1 MWKPLSCPSPSHP
14 TPLPTYRFPAFLGN
28 GIRLS
33 VWSSYFAQIPRLFPR
48 LYSRFCYQSRK
59 QQQQQNY
66 TAAHGTLKVFYWHFR
81 TPAEAR
87 SFHALKMPQLLCPGS
102 LPRAPRV
109 HPAQEAAR
117 PRRGIQIGWGSG
129 ARSSCRFPGRAA
141 RGKGASCHL
150 QLRASVSLVGTEIT
164 PSPGRAGRGVGE
176 VGRESQ
182 ASRGRDSGFLP
193 NPATPGGHRGSL
205 GPLPSVC
212 GLMCTL
218 GGGPQ
223 EVAAP
228 ERRHRLLGGAVARSV
243 SFGWASRRARP
254 RATHPGH
261 PCCFAQAVGTKRPRP
276 PQAVAP
282 SPHPLSVPPPSLGR
296 SKQETHKI

>member
-1 MWKPLSCPSPSHP
+1 MPHPSSL
-14 TPLPTYRFPAFLGN
+14 PLPLLTILLLIEKNNNNKIILRPLELSKCFT
-28 GIRLS
+28 GI
-33 VWSSYFAQIPRLFPR
+33 
-48 LYSRFCYQSRK
+48 
-59 QQQQQNY
+59 
-66 TAAHGTLKVFYWHFR
+66 FR

-87 SFHALKMPQLLCPGS
+87 SFHALEMSHLLCPGS

-109 HPAQEAAR
+109 HPAQEATR

-129 ARSSCRFPGRAA
+129 AGSSCRFPGGAA
-141 RGKGASCHL
+141 PGKGASCCHL
-150 QLRASVSLVGTEIT
+150 QLCASVSLVGTEIT

-212 GLMCTL
+212 GLVCTL

-228 ERRHRLLGGAVARSV
+228 ERRHRLLGGADARSV
-243 SFGWASRRARP
+243 FSGWASRR
-254 RATHPGH
+254 
-261 PCCFAQAVGTKRPRP
+261 GTKRPGPAR
-276 PQAVAP
+276 AVAP

>member
-1 MWKPLSCPSPSHP
+1 M
-14 TPLPTYRFPAFLGN
+14 
-28 GIRLS
+28 
-33 VWSSYFAQIPRLFPR
+33 WSSYFAPSPVSSPASTHDFVINRE
-48 LYSRFCYQSRK
+48 K

-66 TAAHGTLKVFYWHFR
+66 TAAPGTLKVFYWHFPYPGGSTKFSCAR
-81 TPAEAR
+81 NVPFALPGVTPQGA
-87 SFHALKMPQLLCPGS
+87 PG
-102 LPRAPRV
+102 APCSGS
-109 HPAQEAAR
+109 R
-117 PRRGIQIGWGSG
+117 PPSPGIQIGWGSG
-129 ARSSCRFPGRAA
+129 AGSSCRFPGGAA
-141 RGKGASCHL
+141 RGKGASCCHL
-150 QLRASVSLVGTEIT
+150 QLCASVSLVGTEIT

-212 GLMCTL
+212 GLVCTL

-228 ERRHRLLGGAVARSV
+228 ESRHRLLGGADARSV
-243 SFGWASRRARP
+243 FSGWASRRAGP

-261 PCCFAQAVGTKRPRP
+261 PSSFAQAVGT
-276 PQAVAP
+276 QASGAGP
-282 SPHPLSVPPPSLGR
+282 GRSTLSPPPGPCHRPAWGGVNKRRTRFDLARPGFWPGFPR
-296 SKQETHKI
+296 SR